1 MSEIMQPTANTT
13 VRRLPERGRYDI
25 ETIHAILDEA
35 FVCHIGFVVDG
46 KPFVIPTTYTRI
58 DDRLVIHGSP
68 ASRMLRSLESG
79 VPMCVTVTIVD
90 GLVLARSAFHH
101 SINYRSVV
109 ILGTATV
116 LKDEAEKASALR
128 AFVEHIVPGRSVEAR
143 EPNPSELK
151 QTLVLT
157 LPLAE
162 ASAKVRTGPPLDDEE
177 DMDLPVWA
185 GELPL
190 RIVPGT
196 AQADPLLRGNVSV
209 PGYVTRYRRPAQA
222 RNDKEN
228 TQ

>member
-1 MSEIMQPTANTT
+1 MSERLQPTANTT

-35 FVCHIGFVVDG
+35 FVCHIGFVVDV
-46 KPFVIPTTYTRI
+46 KPFVIPTTYARI
-58 DDRLVIHGSP
+58 DDRIVIHGSP

-79 VPMCVTVTIVD
+79 VAMCVTVTLID

-116 LKDEAEKASALR
+116 VKEEAEKAEALR
-128 AFVEHIVPGRSVEAR
+128 ALVEHIVPGRTAEAR
-143 EPNPSELK
+143 EPNTSELK

-157 LPLAE
+157 LTLSE
-162 ASAKVRTGPPLDDEE
+162 ASAKVRSGPPLDDEE

-190 RIVPGT
+190 RIVPGP
-196 AQADPLLRGNVSV
+196 AIADPALSGSVTV
-209 PGYVTRYRRPAQA
+209 PGYVTRYRRLATH
-222 RNDKEN
+222 KEN
-228 TQ
+228 SR